1 MSSRKALGRGLGALL
16 PVGNEQEEQA
26 HESQD
31 DLARTHLYRFDD
43 RSRQVGRVAD
53 IDLDLIN
60 PNPFQPR
67 RDFDREALEELAAS
81 IRQLGVIQ
89 PITVRELENGKRY
102 EVISGERRL
111 RAARLAGLTKMP
123 AYIREADTEEMLEMA
138 LVENVQ
144 RESLNPIEVAVGYQ
158 RLIDECTLT
167 QEQVAEKVGKSR
179 VSITNML
186 RLLKLPP
193 RIQAALRD
201 GAVSMGHAR
210 AMLGLENEADQ
221 LRLLARIEE
230 HGLSVRDVEGLVR
243 QWNEAG
249 ATGKEP
255 GPKETRTV
263 HVLSERD
270 RLQLDQYSDRLRN
283 LFSTQIQIKHRPKG
297 NGGKIE
303 IDYYSNEDLERLMEM
318 MLRD

>member
-16 PVGNEQEEQA
+16 PVADEQEEQA
-26 HESQD
+26 QELQD

-43 RSRQVGRVAD
+43 RSRLAGRVANV
-53 IDLDLIN
+53 DLDLIR

-67 RDFDREALEELAAS
+67 SDFDPEALEELADS

-89 PITVRELENGKRY
+89 PITVREVEYGKRY

-111 RAARLAGLTKMP
+111 RAARLAGLTTVP
-123 AYIREADTEEMLEMA
+123 AYVREAGTEEMLEMA

-144 RESLNPIEVAVGYQ
+144 RESLNPIEVALGYQ
-158 RLIDECTLT
+158 RLIDECDLT

-179 VSITNML
+179 VSVTNML

-201 GAVSMGHAR
+201 GVLSMGHAR
-210 AMLGLENEADQ
+210 AMLGLASEEDQ
-221 LRLLARIEE
+221 LRLLTKIEE
-230 HGLSVRDVEGLVR
+230 QGLSVREVENLVR
-243 QWNEAG
+243 KWTE
-249 ATGKEP
+249 TGERDKKTGEKKDD
-255 GPKETRTV
+255 G
-263 HVLSERD
+263 LSERD
-270 RLQLDQYSDRLRN
+270 RLQLELYSDRLRN
-283 LFSTQIQIKHRPKG
+283 RFSTQIQIKHNPKG
-297 NGGKIE
+297 KGGKIE
-303 IDYYSNEDLERLMEM
+303 INYYSAEDLERLMEL